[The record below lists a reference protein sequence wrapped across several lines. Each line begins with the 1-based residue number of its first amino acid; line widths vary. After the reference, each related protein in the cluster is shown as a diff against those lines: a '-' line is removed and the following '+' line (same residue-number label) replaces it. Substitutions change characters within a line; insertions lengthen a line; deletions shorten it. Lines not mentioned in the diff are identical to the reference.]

1 MPEYK
6 VNEKLNTDIEEGI
19 WVDYED
25 HTWYFFIKD
34 DIWNKE
40 EVQRAQKGKVKLQF
54 IQKDTVDAFLL
65 DIYDCLETSDIPF
78 CIKEADPAVIE
89 ELKDSKGYHIVITG
103 VAMDNTIQVVRK
115 VELSKEN
122 STILK
127 LALKQ
132 RLNSSY
138 DADDFDK
145 DYEKIILSYEPYE
158 LEQFALFEEEF
169 S

>member
-6 VNEKLNTDIEEGI
+6 VNQKLDTDIEEGI
-19 WVDYED
+19 WLDYEN

-34 DIWNKE
+34 DIWNQE
-40 EVQRAQKGKVKLQF
+40 EIQRVNKGKVKLQF

-78 CIKEADPAVIE
+78 CIKEADPIVIDD
-89 ELKDSKGYHIVITG
+89 LKDKKSYAVNIIAI
-103 VAMDNTIQVVRK
+103 AMDNTIKAVRK
-115 VELSKEN
+115 ADLSSEN

-145 DYEKIILSYEPYE
+145 DYEKMILSYEPYE